1 MHTMCV
7 SVYVCVCGCV
17 CVWSDVCACAP
28 WQVVVFVLALNAFES
43 ARMRVNRNLN
53 YELEKIKKTFYN

>member
-1 MHTMCV
+1 M
-7 SVYVCVCGCV
+7 YVCVVV
-17 CVWSDVCACAP
+17 CVSGVCACAP
-28 WQVVVFVLALNAFES
+28 WQVVVFVLAMNAFES